1 MPQLRLVRSA
11 RIVDPATGRDEVGDL
26 LIDGARV
33 AERGASA
40 SGADVVDA
48 KGLVLMPG
56 AIDVHVHLREP
67 GREDEETIE
76 SGARAAIHGGF
87 TAVAC
92 MPNTEPALDNQGAIR
107 FVKAKARE
115 AGLARVFPIGAITV
129 GRAGERLT
137 EFGEMVAA
145 GAVAF
150 SDDGDSVE
158 RAGLLRRAFEYVRMF
173 GVPLI
178 SHCEDKSLSA
188 GGVMNE
194 GEMSTRLGLR
204 GWPRIAEEVIIARDI
219 ALAEYTGGRLHVAH
233 VSSAGGVELVR
244 QAKRRGV
251 RVTAESMPH
260 YFALTDEALAGY
272 DTNFKVNPPI
282 RTAADR
288 EAIIAGLA
296 DGTLDTI
303 ASDHAPHASFEKDLE
318 FDRAPFGLVGLE
330 TTLGL
335 VMTELVGSGRLALSA
350 AIERMT
356 AGPARAL
363 GLPLGTLA
371 PGAPADITLFD
382 PAATW
387 RVNAADFL
395 TRSKNS
401 PFTGRELSGRV
412 AMVFVAGEL
421 RLRDGQIV
429 PGRGAG
435 AFDDPAEAR
444 A

>member
-1 MPQLRLVRSA
+1 MAQLKLIRGA
-11 RIVDPATGRDEVGDL
+11 RIVDPASGRDEVGDL
-26 LIDGARV
+26 LIEGARV
-33 AERGASA
+33 AERGAST

-56 AIDVHVHLREP
+56 ALDIHVHLREP

-87 TAVAC
+87 TSVAC
-92 MPNTEPALDNQGAIR
+92 MPNTEPALDTQGAIR

-129 GRAGERLT
+129 GRRGERLT
-137 EFGEMVAA
+137 EFGEMVTA

-150 SDDGDSVE
+150 SDDGDSVDK
-158 RAGLLRRAFEYVRMF
+158 AGLKRRAFEYARMF

-194 GEMSTRLGLR
+194 GAVSTRLGLR
-204 GWPRIAEEVIIARDI
+204 GWPRIAEEIIIARDI

-233 VSSAGGVELVR
+233 VSSAGGVALVR
-244 QAKRRGV
+244 EAKRRGV

-260 YFALTDEALAGY
+260 YFALTDDALAEY
-272 DTNFKVNPPI
+272 DTNLKVNPPI
-282 RTAADR
+282 RTAEDR

-318 FDRAPFGLVGLE
+318 FDRAPFGLIGLE
-330 TTLGL
+330 TTLAL
-335 VMTELVGSGRLALSA
+335 VMTELVRPGRLSIA
-350 AIERMT
+350 AAVERMT

-363 GLPLGTLA
+363 GLPLGRLA

-382 PAATW
+382 PDASW
-387 RVNAADFL
+387 RVDPAEML
-395 TRSKNS
+395 SRSKNT
-401 PFTGRELSGRV
+401 PFTGREVTGRV
-412 AMVFVAGEL
+412 RMVFVAGE
-421 RLRDGQIV
+421 RRFADGELFAR
-429 PGRGAG
+429 PGE
-435 AFDDPAEAR
+435 PADLAESSSK
-444 A
+444 

>member
-1 MPQLRLVRSA
+1 MGKQTVIRGA
-11 RIVDPATGRDEVGDL
+11 RIVDPGSGRDEVGDL
-26 LIDGARV
+26 VIDGARI
-33 AERGASA
+33 AERGAAA
-40 SGADVVDA
+40 SGADVVEA

-56 AIDVHVHLREP
+56 GIDIHVHLREP

-87 TAVAC
+87 TSVAC
-92 MPNTEPALDNQGAIR
+92 MPNTEPALDTQGAVR

-129 GRAGERLT
+129 GRRGERLT

-158 RAGLLRRAFEYVRMF
+158 KAGLARRAFEYARMF

-194 GEMSTRLGLR
+194 GAVSTRLGLR
-204 GWPRIAEEVIIARDI
+204 GWPRIAEEIIIARDI

-233 VSSAGGVELVR
+233 VSSARGVELVR
-244 QAKRRGV
+244 EAKRRGV

-260 YFALTDEALAGY
+260 YFALTDDALAEY
-272 DTNFKVNPPI
+272 DTNLKVNPPI
-282 RTAADR
+282 RAAEDR

-318 FDRAPFGLVGLE
+318 FDRAPFGLIGLE
-330 TTLGL
+330 TTLAL
-335 VMTELVGSGRLALSA
+335 VMTELVRPGRLALA
-350 AIERMT
+350 TAVERMT

-363 GLPLGTLA
+363 GLPLGRLA

-382 PAATW
+382 ADASW
-387 RVNAADFL
+387 RVDPAEMHS
-395 TRSKNS
+395 RSKNT
-401 PFTGRELSGRV
+401 PFTGRELTGRV
-412 AMVFVAGEL
+412 RMVFVAGE
-421 RLRDGQIV
+421 RRFADGEFFPR
-429 PGRGAG
+429 PGE
-435 AFDDPAEAR
+435 PADLAESGSK
-444 A
+444 

>member
-1 MPQLRLVRSA
+1 MPQRRLIRGA

-40 SGADVVDA
+40 SGAEVIDA

-76 SGARAAIHGGF
+76 SGARAAIAGGF

-92 MPNTEPALDNQGAIR
+92 MPNTEPALDNQGAVR
-107 FVKAKARE
+107 FVTAKARE

-137 EFGEMVAA
+137 EIGEMVAA

-158 RAGLLRRAFEYVRMF
+158 RAGLLRRAFEYARMF
-173 GVPLI
+173 DVPLI

-188 GGVMNE
+188 GGVMND
-194 GEMSTRLGLR
+194 GAMSTRLGLR
-204 GWPRIAEEVIIARDI
+204 GWPCIAEEVIIARDI
-219 ALAEYTGGRLHVAH
+219 AIAEFTGGRLHVAH

-244 QAKRRGV
+244 QGKRRGV

-260 YFALTDEALAGY
+260 YFTLTDEALAGY
-272 DTNFKVNPPI
+272 DTNYKVNPPI

-335 VMTELVGSGRLALSA
+335 VMTELVARGRLSLA
-350 AIERMT
+350 AAVERMT

-371 PGAPADITLFD
+371 PGAMADVTLFD

-387 RVNAADFL
+387 RVDAAAFE

-401 PFTGRELSGRV
+401 PFVGRELSGRV
-412 AMVFVAGEL
+412 AMVFVAGEV

-435 AFDDPAEAR
+435 AFGDAAEAR

>member
-1 MPQLRLVRSA
+1 MPQLRLVRGA

-335 VMTELVGSGRLALSA
+335 VMTELVGRGRLSLSA

-401 PFTGRELSGRV
+401 PFAGRELSGRV

>member
-1 MPQLRLVRSA
+1 MGKLTVIRGA
-11 RIVDPATGRDEVGDL
+11 RIVDPASERDEVGDL
-26 LIDGARV
+26 VMDGARV

-40 SGADVVDA
+40 GGADLVDA

-56 AIDVHVHLREP
+56 GIDIHVHLREP

-87 TAVAC
+87 TSVAC
-92 MPNTEPALDNQGAIR
+92 MPNTEPALDTQSAVR
-107 FVKAKARE
+107 FVRAKGRE

-129 GRAGERLT
+129 GRRGERLT

-158 RAGLLRRAFEYVRMF
+158 RAGVQRRAFEYARMF

-194 GEMSTRLGLR
+194 GAVSTRLGLR
-204 GWPRIAEEVIIARDI
+204 GWPRIAEEIIIARDI

-233 VSSAGGVELVR
+233 VSSARGVVLVR
-244 QAKRRGV
+244 EAKRRGV

-260 YFALTDEALAGY
+260 YFALTDDALAEY
-272 DTNFKVNPPI
+272 DTNLKVNPPI
-282 RTAADR
+282 RTADDR

-318 FDRAPFGLVGLE
+318 FDRAPFGLIGLE
-330 TTLGL
+330 TTLAL
-335 VMTELVGSGRLALSA
+335 VMTELVRPGRLALA
-350 AIERMT
+350 AAVERMT

-363 GLPLGTLA
+363 GLPLGRLA

-382 PAATW
+382 PDASW
-387 RVNAADFL
+387 RVDPVEML
-395 TRSKNS
+395 SRSKNT
-401 PFTGRELSGRV
+401 PFAGRELTGRV
-412 AMVFVAGEL
+412 RMVFVAGE
-421 RLRDGQIV
+421 RRFADGELFAR
-429 PGRGAG
+429 PGE
-435 AFDDPAEAR
+435 PADLAESGSK
-444 A
+444 

>member
-1 MPQLRLVRSA
+1 
-11 RIVDPATGRDEVGDL
+11 
-26 LIDGARV
+26 
-33 AERGASA
+33 
-40 SGADVVDA
+40 
-48 KGLVLMPG
+48 MPG
-56 AIDVHVHLREP
+56 VIDIHVHLREP

-87 TAVAC
+87 TSVAC
-92 MPNTEPALDNQGAIR
+92 MPNTEPALDTQGAVR

-129 GRAGERLT
+129 GRRGERLT

-158 RAGLLRRAFEYVRMF
+158 KAGLARRAFEYARMF

-194 GEMSTRLGLR
+194 GAVSTRLGLR
-204 GWPRIAEEVIIARDI
+204 GWPRIAEEIIIARDI

-233 VSSAGGVELVR
+233 VSSARGVELVR
-244 QAKRRGV
+244 EAKRRGV

-260 YFALTDEALAGY
+260 YFALTDDALAEY
-272 DTNFKVNPPI
+272 DTNLKVNPPI
-282 RTAADR
+282 RAAEDR

-318 FDRAPFGLVGLE
+318 FDRAPFGLIGLE
-330 TTLGL
+330 TTLAL
-335 VMTELVGSGRLALSA
+335 VMTELVRPGRLALA
-350 AIERMT
+350 TAVERMT

-363 GLPLGTLA
+363 GLPLGRLA

-382 PAATW
+382 ADASW
-387 RVNAADFL
+387 RVDPAEMHS
-395 TRSKNS
+395 RSKNT
-401 PFTGRELSGRV
+401 PFTGRELTGRV
-412 AMVFVAGEL
+412 RMVLVAGE
-421 RLRDGQIV
+421 RRFADGEFFPR
-429 PGRGAG
+429 PGE
-435 AFDDPAEAR
+435 PADLAESGSK
-444 A
+444 